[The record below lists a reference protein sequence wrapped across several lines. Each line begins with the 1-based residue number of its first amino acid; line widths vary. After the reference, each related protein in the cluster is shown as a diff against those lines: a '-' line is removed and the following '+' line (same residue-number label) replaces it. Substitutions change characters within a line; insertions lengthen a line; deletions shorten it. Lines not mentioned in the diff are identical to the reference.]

1 MRVFVDANI
10 LVAVLNKEYPLFS
23 TAARILSLNGKKNIN
38 VFTSPLCL
46 AIAFYFSTKKS
57 GENLAKRK
65 VKILCENIG
74 ITTIDEEINS
84 KAIQNPKVHDFE
96 DGLEYYS
103 ALNHKCDF
111 IITENQSDFYF
122 SEIPVLGSEEFLFEK
137 IYYTNIHGKAKLT
150 H

>member
-23 TAARILSLNGKKNIN
+23 NAARILSLNGKKNIQ

-57 GENLAKRK
+57 GEKRAKRK
-65 VKILCENIG
+65 IEILRGNIE
-74 ITTIDEEINS
+74 ITAIDEELTK
-84 KAIQNPKVHDFE
+84 KAIQNPTIHDFE

-103 ALNHKCDF
+103 ALNHSCDY
-111 IITENQSDFYF
+111 IVTEDLGDFYF
-122 SEIPVLGSEEFLFEK
+122 SEIEVVCSEKFISEC
-137 IYYTNIHGKAKLT
+137 IN
-150 H
+150 